1 MTNFIKKVKI
11 FYEEHRMLVIFG
23 FLIFLSTTIAF
34 ALGLIV
40 GEELVA
46 KTPFIYSTGDRK

>member
-1 MTNFIKKVKI
+1 MTNFIKKVKTL
-11 FYEEHRMLVIFG
+11 YEEHRTLVIFG

-34 ALGLIV
+34 GFGVIV

-46 KTPFIYSTGDRK
+46 KTPLIYSTTK